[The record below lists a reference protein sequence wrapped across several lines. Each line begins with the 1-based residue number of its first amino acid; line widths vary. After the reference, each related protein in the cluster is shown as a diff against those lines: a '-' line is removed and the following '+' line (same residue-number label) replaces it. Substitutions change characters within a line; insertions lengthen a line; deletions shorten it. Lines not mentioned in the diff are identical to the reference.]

1 MLLYIAYN
9 LLKGRP
15 ENRDQRASQSTA
27 TIKLEYKTLNCA
39 KPLSAAAGG
48 AASNQQTNKQTN
60 EVRCKPEEHW
70 LYANIGERRPA
81 IF

>member
-1 MLLYIAYN
+1 VLLYIAYN

-60 EVRCKPEEHW
+60 KQTRSDVNQKNTGYMR
-70 LYANIGERRPA
+70 I
-81 IF
+81 